1 MKAAGKEIELSEQN
15 FDTESQKIWNKPRP
29 EMKTQTNNKG
39 ETLELD
45 STFTGGN
52 QYVAPKKTESK
63 TLIKSE
69 HNSILKS
76 SMKKQEV

>member
-29 EMKTQTNNKG
+29 EMKTQSVDKM
-39 ETLELD
+39 ELD
-45 STFTGGN
+45 LTFTGGN

>member
-29 EMKTQTNNKG
+29 EMKTQK
-39 ETLELD
+39 EEKMELD